1 MAANSLISTSIE
13 HPPIELLSLLI
24 LDDERAVREG
34 CRDAAVSLGY
44 QTFVAE
50 NSEAAYKLLETHG
63 IDVVMLDFKVSGSGG
78 FELLREVKRRRPQA
92 EVIVITS
99 NATVESA
106 VQAMKYGA
114 YDYVTKPFDLDE
126 LKLLLVAVR
135 QMRRTF
141 AEPRKSDPDLDAYA
155 QLYDQLFEKLRD
167 MAGPLPEQVEE
178 LIE

>member
-13 HPPIELLSLLI
+13 HPPLELLSLLI

-50 NSEAAYKLLETHG
+50 NAEAAYKLLETHG

-92 EVIVITS
+92 EAIGITS
-99 NATVESA
+99 NATGESA
-106 VQAMKYGA
+106 VRAPE
-114 YDYVTKPFDLDE
+114 DRSHDSVDKP
-126 LKLLLVAVR
+126 VS
-135 QMRRTF
+135 
-141 AEPRKSDPDLDAYA
+141 P
-155 QLYDQLFEKLRD
+155 
-167 MAGPLPEQVEE
+167 AGVEY
-178 LIE
+178 